1 MSNILNIKKFIK
13 KAFTP
18 VTIMLVPHSKNK
30 PLNFKIPFVGIV
42 TTLLL
47 SCIGIGYI
55 LSITIDTFEYYRMK
69 KNLNYYSEQFLELK
83 NTISA
88 LKRAEAQF
96 SRLFSRES
104 KEEVLMNID
113 TSDSGSIDMDNLKQQ
128 IKITVESVGEIKDY
142 LRVQR
147 DLYAATPKGFP
158 VDGTISSHFGSRT
171 DPIRGGKDFHSGLDI
186 SSSTGDVVRSTADG
200 VVSFSGWNGGSGN
213 LVVLEHGHGFS
224 TFYAHNKV
232 NVVKVGQQVKR
243 GEVIAHVGS
252 TGSSTGPHV
261 HYEIWKDGKPVNP
274 ADYKEGRS

>member
-1 MSNILNIKKFIK
+1 MSDILKVKKFIQ

-18 VTIMLVPHSKNK
+18 VTIMFVPHSKNR
-30 PLNFKIPFVGIV
+30 PLNFRLPFVGIV

-47 SCIGIGYI
+47 SCIGIGFI
-55 LSITIDTFEYYRMK
+55 LSVAIDTFEYYRMK
-69 KNLNYYSEQFLELK
+69 QNLNYYTEQFLELR

-96 SRLFSRES
+96 SKLFSHES
-104 KEEVLMNID
+104 KEEVLMNLD
-113 TSDSGSIDMDNLKQQ
+113 TSDSGSIDIENLKLN
-128 IKITVESVGEIKDY
+128 IKNAVETVGEIRDY

-147 DLYAATPKGFP
+147 DIFVATPRGLP
-158 VDGTISSHFGSRT
+158 VNGRISSHFGMRT
-171 DPIRGGKDFHSGLDI
+171 DPIRGGKNFHSGLDI
-186 SSSTGDVVRSTADG
+186 SANPGDEVRATADG

-224 TFYAHNKV
+224 TFYAHNKM
-232 NVVKVGQQVKR
+232 NVVKVGQKVKG
-243 GEVIAHVGS
+243 GEVIAYIGS

-274 ADYKEGRS
+274 ADYREGRS

>member
-1 MSNILNIKKFIK
+1 MSDILKIKKFIK

-18 VTIMLVPHSKNK
+18 VTIMFVPHSKNK
-30 PLNFKIPFVGIV
+30 PLNFKIPFAGIV

-47 SCIGIGYI
+47 SCIGVGYI
-55 LSITIDTFEYYRMK
+55 LSIAIDTFEYYRMK
-69 KNLNYYSEQFLELK
+69 QNLNYYSEQFLELK

-96 SRLFSRES
+96 SKLFSHES
-104 KEEVLMNID
+104 KEEVLMNLD

-128 IKITVESVGEIKDY
+128 IKNTVESVGEIRDY

-147 DLYAATPKGFP
+147 DIYAATPKGFP
-158 VDGTISSHFGSRT
+158 VDGTISSHFGIRT
-171 DPIRGGKDFHSGLDI
+171 DPIRGGRDFHSGLDI
-186 SSSTGDVVRSTADG
+186 SSSTGDVVRATADG

-224 TFYAHNKV
+224 TFYAHNKM
-232 NVVKVGQQVKR
+232 NVVKVGQKVKR

-261 HYEIWKDGKPVNP
+261 HYEIWKEGKPVNP
-274 ADYKEGRS
+274 EDYKEGRS